1 MTNNGPGTTARRGY
15 IPYALILQQAAV
27 WLRRIDRTF
36 PSWPGSSAET
46 LTERDRSP
54 PCHGRSLGPSL
65 WPAQGQACAGHPRLA
80 VLEGAKSWLAGPG
93 PAMTQGQRPRP
104 PPRSVSACAGKPGHD
119 DMGAADQPSRK
130 GTSPPACKGRP
141 NLPARD
147 VPTCLRPAVAMV
159 LPALRNDQPPG
170 RRLVSFTRG

>member
-93 PAMTQGQRPRP
+93 PAMTQGLRPRP
-104 PPRSVSACAGKPGHD
+104 PPPPVSARAGKPGPD
-119 DMGAADQPSRK
+119 DLGGGQPSRQRSP
-130 GTSPPACKGRP
+130 SPPARQGRP
-141 NLPARD
+141 H
-147 VPTCLRPAVAMV
+147 
-159 LPALRNDQPPG
+159 PPSACPSTTAPVY
-170 RRLVSFTRG
+170 R